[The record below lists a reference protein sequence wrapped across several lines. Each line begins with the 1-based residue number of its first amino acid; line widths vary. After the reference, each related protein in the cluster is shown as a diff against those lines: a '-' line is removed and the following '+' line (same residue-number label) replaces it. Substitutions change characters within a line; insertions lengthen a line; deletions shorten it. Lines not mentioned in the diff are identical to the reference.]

1 MIGDRGA
8 SLPVAVLGV
17 LAVFFSTALLSQ
29 YAFDLLRLSEGES
42 AQERSLLPPPVEAR
56 LWEDPLAAIVRHRD
70 VVEKQCSGKRPS
82 ALCEQDG
89 NLKARSPLPPAD
101 VLVVVPLPGSS
112 FVGGEEQRR
121 RIRYAV
127 LAGLASKGF
136 VHEHSSR
143 LGLMTLKACESLS
156 GCDETEARRASP
168 GGGPEAP
175 ARTEPMA
182 SRPTLDIVYESLRT
196 EEKAPGRR
204 ATVLWIDDTKLGKN
218 WLTAVAMLVGETHPS
233 SSSST
238 PGSTPQ
244 VTIVGPYTSEK
255 LAEAIRNLATIA
267 QKGDRFCANWK
278 RLKTFNLVSPFSTA
292 DEGALIKSAVLADI
306 KSAEL
311 ADITPIDCTESGRP
325 GQNKL
330 TYGTLAEIFQ
340 ALGLHVD
347 HRSDPFFLRTV
358 GSDTRQV
365 ELLRT
370 ELCARG
376 LHKGGRVVLLHEWDS
391 LFARSLVEKI
401 RQGLPCHGGG
411 VVDVDTYAFFGG
423 LDGVTLEGASKQ
435 QRAVP
440 RANRTD
446 KDSNK
451 EPEIEWPENRD
462 QRDYIRRLVRNLQ
475 AGGDHGAKSPVRAIG
490 VIGQDVHDKLLLI
503 QALRPAFTEQTIF
516 TTDMD
521 ARLFHPDVTRY
532 MRNVVVSSA
541 LPLSPR
547 ELRPFFA
554 PAPKVAPFRD
564 SYQTATYL
572 AVRYAAMDG
581 SDSDQARKERAAFR
595 TELAKQLEVS
605 YLHEVG
611 RQDQGVFAL
620 AMPAGTLA
628 GIWSDQ
634 VVARL
639 RFAIV
644 LSVMLTIFGVVALVF
659 MPSPALRKVV
669 RRKGP
674 CSFPT
679 MLIAGV
685 VVASW
690 GFAVGVVTE
699 LARPGRIGVWG
710 VLGIA
715 ALATAVFWLA
725 FWPRPAS
732 SEGEASQTSRSRRYK
747 LRLALVLLVPA
758 GVACLLGFVPHRLAA
773 GTFEPFSIFAGVS
786 SWPSELLRALAVLL
800 FGWFLDRTWRGTS
813 VATAKIGKRYFPGT
827 QSQDLGR
834 ESFWKRLQRDAK
846 IWIGSKALIAG
857 KDVLTP
863 PNDQREDGGID
874 GSQVWRNYL
883 LRLSDGPRFV
893 RMVLWLAITFIVIN
907 TIMMLAGGEPP
918 DVPARGEGDR
928 ALFLLTIW
936 LSVTATI
943 VLMILV
949 SDATI
954 LTWRFIQVL
963 RDKRTVYPID
973 TVQRFAADLGS
984 KLSIR
989 ADQIISARPRD
1000 RKDVSRPGRN
1010 SILDPWIDANLLAD
1024 HTEGISRL
1032 IFFPLI
1038 LLGLLFVARLQI
1050 FDNWSAN
1057 NVVIIVLVVFLFW
1070 MVGVATALNI
1080 GAEIA
1085 RRRALEILRLDLL
1098 WLKGSSNP
1106 DDVALAEQF
1115 PSLIK
1120 QVEELRRGAF
1130 APFFEQPLVRAVLVP
1145 LGGVGGL
1152 QLLEFLPL
1160 IRS

>member
-1 MIGDRGA
+1 MGGDRGA
-8 SLPVAVLGV
+8 SLPVAALGV
-17 LAVFFSTALLSQ
+17 LAVFFSTVLLSQ

-56 LWEDPLAAIVRHRD
+56 LWEDPLAALVRHKD
-70 VVEKQCSGKRPS
+70 VVDKQCSGKRPS
-82 ALCEQDG
+82 AQCEQDG
-89 NLKARSPLPPAD
+89 KLKARSPLPPAD

-143 LGLMTLKACESLS
+143 LGLMTLPVCESLS
-156 GCDETEARRASP
+156 GCDEVEARRTSSA
-168 GGGPEAP
+168 GGPETP
-175 ARTEPMA
+175 ERTESKAP
-182 SRPTLDIVYESLRT
+182 RPTLDIAYESLRT
-196 EEKAPGRR
+196 EEKEPGRR
-204 ATVLWIDDTKLGKN
+204 ATVLWVDDTKLGKN
-218 WLTAVAMLVGETHPS
+218 WLAAITMLVGETHPAS
-233 SSSST
+233 A
-238 PGSTPQ
+238 PGSAPQ

-255 LAEAIRNLATIA
+255 LADAIRNIATLE
-267 QKGDRFCANWK
+267 QKEGNFCTNWK

-292 DEGALIKSAVLADI
+292 DEGALIKSAVLPDI

-311 ADITPIDCTESGRP
+311 THITPIDCPDSGRP
-325 GQNKL
+325 AQNKPAFD
-330 TYGTLAEIFQ
+330 TLAEIFQ

-358 GSDTRQV
+358 GSDSRQV
-365 ELLRT
+365 GLLRS

-376 LHKGGRVVLLHEWDS
+376 LRDGGRVVLLHEWDS

-401 RQGLPCHGGG
+401 RQGLPCRGGRG
-411 VVDVDTYAFFGG
+411 VSVETYAYFGG

-440 RANRTD
+440 RANRND
-446 KDSNK
+446 KDSGK
-451 EPEIEWPENRD
+451 EPEVEWPENRD
-462 QRDYIRRLVRNLQ
+462 QRDYIRRLVRDLQ
-475 AGGDHGAKSPVRAIG
+475 ASGDPDAQAPVRAVG

-503 QALRPAFTEQTIF
+503 QALRPSFTEQTIF

-532 MRNVVVSSA
+532 MRNVVVSSP
-541 LPLSPR
+541 LPLSPQ
-547 ELRPFFA
+547 ELRSPVKPTANF
-554 PAPKVAPFRD
+554 APFRD

-572 AVRYAAMDG
+572 AVRYAALNG
-581 SDSDQARKERAAFR
+581 ANSEQARKERAEFR
-595 TELAKQLEVS
+595 EELARQLEVS

-611 RQDQGVFAL
+611 RQNQGVAAL
-620 AMPAGTLA
+620 AMPSGTLD
-628 GIWSDQ
+628 GIWNEQ
-634 VVARL
+634 VDTRL
-639 RFAIV
+639 RFALV
-644 LSVMLTIFGVVALVF
+644 LSVLLAIFGLVVLVS

-669 RRKGP
+669 RRKEP
-674 CSFPT
+674 SSVPT
-679 MLIAGV
+679 MLVASV

-690 GFAVGVVTE
+690 GFAVGVVAE

-715 ALATAVFWLA
+715 ALAMAAFAIA
-725 FWPRPAS
+725 FWRRPAATNA
-732 SEGEASQTSRSRRYK
+732 GRASQTNKSKPYR
-747 LRLALVLLVPA
+747 LRLAVVLLLPA
-758 GVACLLGFVPHRLAA
+758 GAACLLGFVPHRPPA

-786 SWPSELLRALAVLL
+786 SWPSELLRAFAVLL
-800 FGWFLDRTWRGTS
+800 FGWFLDRTWTGTL
-813 VATAKIGKRYFPGT
+813 VATAKVGSRYFPGT
-827 QSQDLGR
+827 QFR
-834 ESFWKRLQRDAK
+834 EISREPFWRRLRHDAK
-846 IWIGSKALIAG
+846 IWIGLKTLTAG
-857 KDVLTP
+857 KDVLNP
-863 PNDQREDGGID
+863 SNDPRPDGAID

-883 LRLSDGPRFV
+883 LRLADGPRFV
-893 RMVLWLAITFIVIN
+893 RLVLWLAITWIVIR

-918 DVPARGEGDR
+918 DVPARGESDR
-928 ALFLLTIW
+928 DLFRLTIW

-943 VLMILV
+943 ILMILV

-963 RDKRTVYPID
+963 RDKRTVYPSD
-973 TVQRFAADLGS
+973 TVQRFAADLGP

-989 ADQIISARPRD
+989 AKRTISAKPRD
-1000 RKDVSRPGRN
+1000 RNDMGRPERN

-1024 HTEGISRL
+1024 HTEGISKL

-1050 FDNWSAN
+1050 FDNWSPN
-1057 NVVIIVLVVFLFW
+1057 NVVMIVLVVFLLW
-1070 MVGVATALNI
+1070 MVGVATALNV

-1085 RRRALEILRLDLL
+1085 RRRALEIMRLDLL
-1098 WLKGSSNP
+1098 WLKGSSDP

-1115 PSLIK
+1115 PALIK

-1152 QLLEFLPL
+1152 QLLELL
-1160 IRS
+1160 TLVRS

>member
-1 MIGDRGA
+1 M
-8 SLPVAVLGV
+8 PVAVLGV

-29 YAFDLLRLSEGES
+29 YAFDLLRLSEGET
-42 AQERSLLPPPVEAR
+42 AQERSLQPPPVEAR

-70 VVEKQCSGKRPS
+70 VVDKQCKRRPD
-82 ALCEQDG
+82 LCESDG
-89 NLKARSPLPPAD
+89 DLKARIALPAAD
-101 VLVVVPLPGSS
+101 ILVVVPLPGSS

-136 VHEHSSR
+136 VHDHSSR
-143 LGLMTLKACESLS
+143 LGLMSLKTCESLS
-156 GCDETEARRASP
+156 GCDGTGTTEQTASRAS
-168 GGGPEAP
+168 
-175 ARTEPMA
+175 
-182 SRPTLDIVYESLRT
+182 LDIAYESLST
-196 EEKAPGRR
+196 EEKTPGKR
-204 ATVLWIDDTKLGKN
+204 ATVLWLDDTRLGQN
-218 WLTAVAMLVGETHPS
+218 WLTTIAMLVGQTHPS
-233 SSSST
+233 ADPLKPAT
-238 PGSTPQ
+238 APQ

-255 LAEAIRNLATIA
+255 LAVAIRNLATIV
-267 QKGDRFCANWK
+267 QKEGSFCANWN

-311 ADITPIDCTESGRP
+311 KEITAIDCPDIGRRSHKDL
-325 GQNKL
+325 NF
-330 TYGTLAEIFQ
+330 GTLAEIFQ

-365 ELLRT
+365 ELLRA

-401 RQGLPCHGGG
+401 RQGLPCQGGG
-411 VVDVDTYAFFGG
+411 VVDVDTYAYFGG

-475 AGGDHGAKSPVRAIG
+475 TGGDQGAKPPVRAIG

-521 ARLFHPDVTRY
+521 ARLFHPDVARY
-532 MRNVVVSSA
+532 MRNVVVSSP
-541 LPLSPR
+541 LPLSPSD
-547 ELRPFFA
+547 LRSSVASSPEF
-554 PAPKVAPFRD
+554 APFRD

-581 SDSDQARKERAAFR
+581 SSSEDARKGRADFR
-595 TELAKQLEVS
+595 SALARQLEVA

-611 RQDQGVFAL
+611 RHGQGVVAL
-620 AMPAGTLA
+620 AMPAGTLD

-634 VVARL
+634 ANARL
-639 RFAIV
+639 RFAFV
-644 LSVMLTIFGVVALVF
+644 LSILLALFGAVALVS

-679 MLIAGV
+679 MIIAGV

-715 ALATAVFWLA
+715 ALAMAVFWIA
-725 FWPRPAS
+725 FWHRPAAPGS
-732 SEGEASQTSRSRRYK
+732 DRASPTDTSKPYK
-747 LRLALVLLVPA
+747 LRLALVLLFPA
-758 GVACLLGFVPHRLAA
+758 GVACLLGFVPHRLPA

-800 FGWFLDRTWRGTS
+800 FGWFLDRTWRGTL
-813 VATAKIGKRYFPGT
+813 VATAKVGNRYFPST
-827 QSQDLGR
+827 QFQEVDR
-834 ESFWKRLQRDAK
+834 EPLWKRLQRDAK
-846 IWIGSKALIAG
+846 IWIGSKALIEG
-857 KDVLTP
+857 KNVTSP
-863 PNDQREDGGID
+863 PNDPRPDGGID

-883 LRLSDGPRFV
+883 RLLADGPRLL
-893 RMVLWLAITFIVIN
+893 RLILWLAITFFVIH
-907 TIMMLAGGEPP
+907 TIMKLAGGEPP

-943 VLMILV
+943 ILMILV

-963 RDKRTVYPID
+963 REKRTVYPID

-1000 RKDVSRPGRN
+1000 RKDMSRPGRN

-1024 HTEGISRL
+1024 HTEGISKL

-1038 LLGLLFVARLQI
+1038 LLGLLFIARLQI
-1050 FDNWSAN
+1050 FDNWSPN
-1057 NVVIIVLVVFLFW
+1057 NVVMIVLVGFLLW

-1085 RRRALEILRLDLL
+1085 RRRALEIMRLDLL

-1106 DDVALAEQF
+1106 DDLALAEQF
-1115 PSLIK
+1115 PALIK

-1152 QLLEFLPL
+1152 QLLEFLTL
-1160 IRS
+1160 VRS

>member
-1 MIGDRGA
+1 MAGDRGA
-8 SLPVAVLGV
+8 SLPVAALGV
-17 LAVFFSTALLSQ
+17 LAVFFSTVLLSQ

-56 LWEDPLAAIVRHRD
+56 LWEDPLAALVRHRD
-70 VVEKQCSGKRPS
+70 VVEKQCSGKRTTAP
-82 ALCEQDG
+82 CEHDG
-89 NLKARSPLPPAD
+89 KPKASGPLDPTD

-136 VHEHSSR
+136 VHAHSSR
-143 LGLMTLKACESLS
+143 LGLMTLTACESLS
-156 GCDETEARRASP
+156 GCPKTEAKPASST
-168 GGGPEAP
+168 GGPETP
-175 ARTEPMA
+175 QRTESKAPQL
-182 SRPTLDIVYESLRT
+182 TLDIAYESLRT
-196 EEKAPGRR
+196 EEKEPGRR
-204 ATVLWIDDTKLGKN
+204 ATVLWVDDTKLGKN
-218 WLTAVAMLVGETHPS
+218 WLAAITMLVGETHPS
-233 SSSST
+233 SAH
-238 PGSTPQ
+238 GSAPQ

-255 LAEAIRNLATIA
+255 LADAIRNLATLE
-267 QKGDRFCANWK
+267 QKEGNFCTNWR

-292 DEGALIKSAVLADI
+292 DEGALIKSAVLPDI

-311 ADITPIDCTESGRP
+311 THITPIDCGDSARTRQDKP
-325 GQNKL
+325 AFD
-330 TYGTLAEIFQ
+330 TLAEFFQ
-340 ALGLHVD
+340 GLGLHVD

-358 GSDTRQV
+358 GSDSRQV
-365 ELLRT
+365 GLLRS

-376 LHKGGRVVLLHEWDS
+376 LRAGGRVVLLHEWDS
-391 LFARSLVEKI
+391 LFARSLVGKI
-401 RQGLPCHGGG
+401 RQGLPCEGGG
-411 VVDVDTYAFFGG
+411 DVIVDTYAYFGG

-440 RANRTD
+440 RAKRND
-446 KDSNK
+446 KDSGK
-451 EPEIEWPENRD
+451 EPEVEWPENRD
-462 QRDYIRRLVRNLQ
+462 QRDYIRRLVRDLQ
-475 AGGDHGAKSPVRAIG
+475 ASGDPDAQVPVRAVG

-503 QALRPAFTEQTIF
+503 QALRPAFMEQTIF

-532 MRNVVVSSA
+532 MRNVVVSSP
-541 LPLSPR
+541 LPLSPQ
-547 ELRPFFA
+547 ELRSPVKPTAKF
-554 PAPKVAPFRD
+554 APFRD

-572 AVRYAAMDG
+572 AVRYAALDG
-581 SDSDQARKERAAFR
+581 ANSEPARKERAEFR
-595 TELAKQLEVS
+595 EELSGQLEVS

-611 RQDQGVFAL
+611 RQNQGVVAL
-620 AMPAGTLA
+620 AMPSGTLDR
-628 GIWSDQ
+628 IWNDQ
-634 VVARL
+634 IDTRL
-639 RFAIV
+639 RFALV
-644 LSVMLTIFGVVALVF
+644 LSVMLAIFGLVVLVS
-659 MPSPALRKVV
+659 MPSPALCEVV
-669 RRKGP
+669 RRKEP
-674 CSFPT
+674 SNVPT
-679 MLIAGV
+679 MVVASV

-690 GFAVGVVTE
+690 GFAVGVVAE

-710 VLGIA
+710 ALGIA
-715 ALATAVFWLA
+715 ALAMAAFAIVFWR
-725 FWPRPAS
+725 RPAVTRAGS
-732 SEGEASQTSRSRRYK
+732 ASQADESKPYR
-747 LRLALVLLVPA
+747 LRLALVLLLPA
-758 GVACLLGFVPHRLAA
+758 GVACLLGFVPHRLPA

-800 FGWFLDRTWRGTS
+800 FGWFLDRTWTGTL
-813 VATAKIGKRYFPGT
+813 VATEKVGKVYFPGL
-827 QSQDLGR
+827 QLR
-834 ESFWKRLQRDAK
+834 EISREPFWKRLLHDTK
-846 IWIGSKALIAG
+846 IWIGLKTLTAG
-857 KDVLTP
+857 QNVLNP
-863 PNDQREDGGID
+863 PNDARKDEAID

-883 LRLSDGPRFV
+883 LRLADGPRFV
-893 RMVLWLAITFIVIN
+893 RLVLWLVITWIVVR

-928 ALFLLTIW
+928 ELFRLTIW
-936 LSVTATI
+936 LSATATI
-943 VLMILV
+943 ILMILV

-954 LTWRFIQVL
+954 LTWQFIQVL
-963 RDKRTVYPID
+963 RDKRTVYPRD
-973 TVQRFAADLGS
+973 TVQRFAADLGP

-989 ADQIISARPRD
+989 ADRTISAEPLD
-1000 RKDVSRPGRN
+1000 RNDMSRPGRN

-1050 FDNWSAN
+1050 FDNWSPN
-1057 NVVIIVLVVFLFW
+1057 NVVMIVLVVFLLW
-1070 MVGVATALNI
+1070 MVGVATALNV

-1085 RRRALEILRLDLL
+1085 RRRALDFMRQDLL

-1106 DDVALAEQF
+1106 DDVALAELF

-1152 QLLEFLPL
+1152 QLLELL
-1160 IRS
+1160 TLVRS

>member
-1 MIGDRGA
+1 MAGDRGA
-8 SLPVAVLGV
+8 SLPVAALGV
-17 LAVFFSTALLSQ
+17 LAVFFSTVLLSQ
-29 YAFDLLRLSEGES
+29 YAFDLLRLSEGET

-70 VVEKQCSGKRPS
+70 VVEKQCKQRPAPCKHDDGLDTKISLPS
-82 ALCEQDG
+82 ADILI
-89 NLKARSPLPPAD
+89 
-101 VLVVVPLPGSS
+101 VVPLPGSS

-121 RIRYAV
+121 RIRYAM

-136 VHEHSSR
+136 VHDHSSR
-143 LGLMTLKACESLS
+143 LGLMRLTPCESLS
-156 GCDETEARRASP
+156 GCEETKSRSDPDRDPKASGQEERAEYATS
-168 GGGPEAP
+168 G
-175 ARTEPMA
+175 TPM
-182 SRPTLDIVYESLRT
+182 DIAYESLR
-196 EEKAPGRR
+196 EEKTGKR
-204 ATVLWIDDTKLGKN
+204 ATVLWVDDTRLGRN
-218 WLTAVAMLVGETHPS
+218 WLTTIAMLLNKTHPPADS
-233 SSSST
+233 QK
-238 PGSTPQ
+238 PGTPQ
-244 VTIVGPYTSEK
+244 VTVVGPYTSEK
-255 LAEAIRNLATIA
+255 LAEAIRNLAKIEQRGNA
-267 QKGDRFCANWK
+267 FCTNWN

-292 DEGALIKSAVLADI
+292 DEGALIKSAVLANI
-306 KSAEL
+306 KSDEL
-311 ADITPIDCTESGRP
+311 KEITSIDCPDSGRR
-325 GQNKL
+325 GHKDL
-330 TYGTLAEIFQ
+330 KFGTLAEIFQ

-401 RQGLPCHGGG
+401 RQGLPCPGGS
-411 VVDVDTYAFFGG
+411 VVDVDTYAYFGG

-475 AGGDHGAKSPVRAIG
+475 TGGDDGAKSHVRAIG
-490 VIGQDVHDKLLLI
+490 VIGQDVHDKLLLM

-547 ELRPFFA
+547 ELHPFFA

-581 SDSDQARKERAAFR
+581 SDSEQANKGRADFR

-611 RQDQGVFAL
+611 RQDQGVVAL
-620 AMPAGTLA
+620 AMPAGTLD

-634 VVARL
+634 VAARL

-644 LSVMLTIFGVVALVF
+644 LSVMLAIFGVVALVF

-715 ALATAVFWLA
+715 VLAMAVFWIA

-732 SEGEASQTSRSRRYK
+732 SEAEASQTSRSRRYK
-747 LRLALVLLVPA
+747 LRFALVLLVPA
-758 GVACLLGFVPHRLAA
+758 GVACLLGFVPNRLAA

-827 QSQDLGR
+827 QSLDLGS
-834 ESFWKRLQRDAK
+834 EPFWKRLQRDAK

-857 KDVLTP
+857 KNVLNP
-863 PNDQREDGGID
+863 LNDQREDGGID

-883 LRLSDGPRFV
+883 GLLADGPRFV
-893 RMVLWLAITFIVIN
+893 RLVLWLAVTSVVVG
-907 TIMMLAGGEPP
+907 TIMNLAGGEPP
-918 DVPARGEGDR
+918 EIPARGEGDR
-928 ALFLLTIW
+928 ALFLLTVW
-936 LSVTATI
+936 LSVAATI
-943 VLMILV
+943 ILMILV

-963 RDKRTVYPID
+963 RDKRTAYPAD
-973 TVQRFAADLGS
+973 TVQRFAADLGP

-989 ADQIISARPRD
+989 ADQVISAKPRD
-1000 RKDVSRPGRN
+1000 RKDMSRPGRN

-1038 LLGLLFVARLQI
+1038 LLGLLFIARLQI

-1057 NVVIIVLVVFLFW
+1057 NVVIVVLVVFLFW

-1085 RRRALEILRLDLL
+1085 RRRALEILRLDML

-1106 DDVALAEQF
+1106 DDLALAEQF
-1115 PSLIK
+1115 QSLIK